1 MIMFNNI
8 KKKNHDIAVMDL
20 TNKIG
25 NYINDYIN
33 YSFKGSELVILDIGC
48 GTGKRT
54 TDYFKNINPNMRYK
68 IIGLDYHR
76 QILAQTRKNNII
88 PYLFK
93 FRGHYFFTNK
103 K

>member
-54 TDYFKNINPNMRYK
+54 TDYFKKYESKYEIQNNWIRLSSANIGPNK
-68 IIGLDYHR
+68 E
-76 QILAQTRKNNII
+76 K
-88 PYLFK
+88 
-93 FRGHYFFTNK
+93 
-103 K
+103 